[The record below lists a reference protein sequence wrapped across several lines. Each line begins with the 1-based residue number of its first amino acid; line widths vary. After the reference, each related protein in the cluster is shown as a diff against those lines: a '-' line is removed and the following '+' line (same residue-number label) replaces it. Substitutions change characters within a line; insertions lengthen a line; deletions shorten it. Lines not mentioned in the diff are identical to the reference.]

1 MKKTLLI
8 LGLTLAFTTHHAVA
22 ATAAGTVNGITITV
36 EEANSA
42 LNKITNGQK
51 TWEKLTADEKKQLIQ
66 MMAPA
71 KLVAAESKKSLT
83 DKEREAALAGY
94 WMQKKM
100 ATTEVTDKEAQDAYD
115 KMKKAAEDAKST
127 QKIPPFDAVKNN
139 IKMQLAQEKVVG
151 QLMKNANIKIK

>member
-1 MKKTLLI
+1 MRKTLVI

-36 EEANSA
+36 EEANTA
-42 LNKITNGQK
+42 LNTITKGTK

-71 KLVAAESKKSLT
+71 KLVAVESKKSLT
-83 DKEREAALAGY
+83 DKEKEAALAGY

-100 ATTEVTDKEAQDAYD
+100 ATTEVTDKEAEEAYN
-115 KMKKAAEDAKST
+115 KMKTAAEKAKST
-127 QKIPPFDAVKNN
+127 QTIPAFEAVKNN
-139 IKMQLAQEKVVG
+139 IKMQLAQEKVVS